1 MPPRPRSPTM
11 RYWPPMI
18 VPATKR
24 ARSSESELAPDLS
37 ERVEVLPLAPESP
50 SGRGFEVSGRMR
62 VFASE
67 ESAAF
72 ASEESAAFAE
82 SCAESSTVAPQEG
95 HDKLSSAIS
104 DVQEI

>member
-1 MPPRPRSPTM
+1 M

-37 ERVEVLPLAPESP
+37 ECVEVLPLAAESP

-72 ASEESAAFAE
+72 AESF
-82 SCAESSTVAPQEG
+82 AESSTVAPQEG
-95 HDKLSSAIS
+95 HDRLFSAIS
-104 DVQEI
+104 DVQEIHLMRGEL